1 MSMNNQSLIL
11 LGAKC
16 ALLPL
21 LLLLA
26 ISQAAPALTIEGS
39 LAYAIDIPRI
49 YGALRLPGETAPMTG
64 SVEDIYGNPVETFT
78 IEAYF
83 DTGSSGVLISDSTA
97 NMLEVPRL
105 ADVTFEDVGV
115 AGTDEFA
122 VSAELFV
129 HLATF
134 GGDTTGIDDPAS
146 FATTYN
152 QQFGPVRTQLSQPST
167 VPGLEG
173 TDIFGMPLFI
183 DKTVVMD
190 MRAVNQILGT
200 IVTSVHNSGEVIAG
214 LPAATRTVATS
225 YGDFS
230 RFTQTVQTSTG
241 NPLDPAVFGPTMV
254 HNPFIGPDPDPTGPP
269 DPDAP
274 PGITV
279 VSNGV
284 TTTSSWL
291 LDTGAGL
298 SMLSQQQAN
307 IHGIRYRVGHEA
319 GSEDPLLEFISD
331 GSLVPNQYQSQI
343 GGIGGVINVA
353 GFMLD
358 KLSLPTVEGESIDY
372 LSAPVSVLDITLLD
386 PLTMETLTLDGVFGM
401 NNLLASA
408 TIEGGFPTDIR
419 SGAYDFVSFD
429 EPSGVL
435 SLVLQYPPG
444 DFNFDGAV
452 DIYDLGILA
461 TNYDTTSGMTWETG
475 DADGD
480 SAVDIID
487 LGILATNYG
496 TSTEAAASATPE
508 PGTMTLIGVGALAL
522 LFRRRKLSRRPP
534 QGKFSDNA

>member
-1 MSMNNQSLIL
+1 MSVNDRRLIF

-26 ISQAAPALTIEGS
+26 ISQAALALTIEGALS
-39 LAYAIDIPRI
+39 YAIDIPRV

-64 SVEDIYGNPVETFT
+64 SVEDIFGNTVETFT

-83 DTGSSGVLISDSTA
+83 DTGSSGVLLSNSTA
-97 NMLEVPRL
+97 NMLAVPRL

-115 AGTDEFA
+115 AGNDEFG

-152 QQFGPVRTQLSQPST
+152 QQFGPLRAQLSQPSAI
-167 VPGLEG
+167 PELDG

-225 YGDFS
+225 YGNFS
-230 RFTQTVQTSTG
+230 RFTQTLQTSTG
-241 NPLDPAVFGPTMV
+241 DPLDPAVFGPTMV
-254 HNPFIGPDPDPTGPP
+254 HNPFIGPDPAGPP

-298 SMLSQQQAN
+298 SMLSEEQAN
-307 IHGIRYRVGHEA
+307 IHGVRYRVGHEA
-319 GSEDPLLEFISD
+319 GSEDPLLEYTSD
-331 GSLVPNQYQSQI
+331 GSLVPNQYQLQV
-343 GGIGGVINVA
+343 GGIGGIINVA
-353 GFMLD
+353 GFFLD
-358 KLSLPTVEGESIDY
+358 KLSVPTIEGESIDY

-386 PLTMETLTLDGVFGM
+386 PLTLETLTLDGVFGM

-408 TIEGGFPTDIR
+408 TIESGFPTDIR

-435 SLVLQYPPG
+435 SLVLRYPPG
-444 DFNFDGAV
+444 DFNFDGVV
-452 DIYDLGILA
+452 DV
-461 TNYDTTSGMTWETG
+461 S
-475 DADGD
+475 
-480 SAVDIID
+480 D

-496 TSTEAAASATPE
+496 TTSGMTWEKGDASGDCAVDVSDLGILATYYGTSTEVAASATPE
-508 PGTMTLIGVGALAL
+508 PGTMTLMGVGALAL
-522 LFRRRKLSRRPP
+522 LFRRRKP
-534 QGKFSDNA
+534 

>member
-1 MSMNNQSLIL
+1 MSVNDRRLIF

-16 ALLPL
+16 ALLSL

-39 LAYAIDIPRI
+39 LSYAIDQPRI
-49 YGALRLPGETAPMTG
+49 YAALRLPGETAPMSGT
-64 SVEDIYGNPVETFT
+64 VEDMLGNTVETFT
-78 IEAYF
+78 IQAYF
-83 DTGSSGVLISDSTA
+83 DTGASGVLLSDSTA

-105 ADVTFEDVGV
+105 ADVTFEDVGI
-115 AGTDEFA
+115 AGADEFG
-122 VSAELFV
+122 VSDELFV

-152 QQFGPVRTQLSQPST
+152 QQFGPLRAQISQPT
-167 VPGLEG
+167 TIPGLEG
-173 TDIFGMPLFI
+173 TDVFGMPLFI

-200 IVTSVHNSGEVIAG
+200 MVTSVHNSGEVIAG

-230 RFTQTVQTSTG
+230 RFTQTLQTSTG
-241 NPLDPAVFGPTMV
+241 NPLDSAVFGPTLV

-274 PGITV
+274 AGITV
-279 VSNGV
+279 ETNGV

-298 SMLSQQQAN
+298 SMLSEEQAN
-307 IHGIRYRVGHEA
+307 IHGVRYRVGHEA
-319 GSEDPLLEFISD
+319 GSEDPLLEYSSD
-331 GSLVPNQYQSQI
+331 GSLVPNQYQLQV
-343 GGIGGVINVA
+343 GGIGGSINVA
-353 GFMLD
+353 GFHLD
-358 KLSLPTVEGESIDY
+358 KMSVPTIEGESIDY

-386 PLTMETLTLDGVFGM
+386 PLTQETLTLDGVFGM

-435 SLVLQYPPG
+435 SLVLHYPPG

-452 DIYDLGILA
+452 DVSDLGILA
-461 TNYDTTSGMTWETG
+461 TNYGTMSGMTWETG
-475 DADGD
+475 DVNGD
-480 SAVDIID
+480 SAVDVSD

-508 PGTMTLIGVGALAL
+508 PGTMTLMGVGALAL
-522 LFRRRKLSRRPP
+522 LFRRRKP
-534 QGKFSDNA
+534 